1 MDKQVIVSISREF
14 CSGGH
19 QIGEAVAKAL
29 GMGFCD
35 RNMLDEIAQR
45 KNIRIEYLEKYD
57 EKPRN
62 LLLSRRVGAF
72 SNSIEDII
80 AEMQFEYLRD
90 RAASG
95 ESFVV
100 VGRCADSVLR
110 GRKCLIPVFVMGD
123 EEDKIAEACRRFG
136 IGREEAVSKMRRHD
150 RTRKQ
155 YHNRY
160 SENKW
165 GDSRYYDICI
175 NSSKLGIEKTAVL
188 LTEYIRE
195 RMERF

>member
-1 MDKQVIVSISREF
+1 
-14 CSGGH
+14 
-19 QIGEAVAKAL
+19 
-29 GMGFCD
+29 
-35 RNMLDEIAQR
+35 
-45 KNIRIEYLEKYD
+45 
-57 EKPRN
+57 
-62 LLLSRRVGAF
+62 
-72 SNSIEDII
+72 
-80 AEMQFEYLRD
+80 
-90 RAASG
+90 
-95 ESFVV
+95 
-100 VGRCADSVLR
+100 
-110 GRKCLIPVFVMGD
+110 MGD

>member
-19 QIGEAVAKAL
+19 AIGEYIAKAMGL
-29 GMGFCD
+29 GLVD

-62 LLLSRRVGAF
+62 LILSRRVGAF

-90 RAASG
+90 KASSG

-100 VGRCADSVLR
+100 VGRCADSVL
-110 GRKCLIPVFVMGD
+110 GSRKCLIPIFVMGD

-165 GDSRYYDICI
+165 GDSRSYDICI

>member
-123 EEDKIAEACRRFG
+123 EEDKIAEACRRYN
-136 IGREEAVSKMRRHD
+136 ISREEAAAKMRRHD
-150 RTRKQ
+150 RARKQ

-160 SENKW
+160 SEGKW
-165 GDSRYYDICI
+165 GDSRCYDLCI
-175 NSSKLGIEKTAVL
+175 NSSRLGIEQTAAL
-188 LTEYIRE
+188 LTEYIRQ
-195 RMERF
+195 RAARF

>member
-19 QIGEAVAKAL
+19 LIGETIAKNL
-29 GMGFCD
+29 GLGFCD

-72 SNSIEDII
+72 SNSIEDVI

-110 GRKCLIPVFVMGD
+110 GRKCLIPIFVMGD
-123 EEDKIAEACRRFG
+123 EEDKIAEACRRYN
-136 IGREEAVSKMRRHD
+136 ISREEAAGKMRRHD
-150 RTRKQ
+150 RSRKQ

-160 SENKW
+160 SEGKW
-165 GDSRYYDICI
+165 GDSRCYDLCV
-175 NSSKLGIEKTAVL
+175 NSSRLGIEQTAAL
-188 LTEYIRE
+188 LTEYIRQRVE
-195 RMERF
+195 KF

>member
-19 QIGEAVAKAL
+19 AIGEYIAKAMGL
-29 GMGFCD
+29 GLVD

-62 LLLSRRVGAF
+62 LILSRRVGAF

-90 RAASG
+90 KASSG

-100 VGRCADSVLR
+100 VGRCADSVL
-110 GRKCLIPVFVMGD
+110 GSRKCLIPIFVMGA

>member
-14 CSGGH
+14 CSGWH
-19 QIGEAVAKAL
+19 AIGEYIAKAMGL
-29 GMGFCD
+29 GLVD

-62 LLLSRRVGAF
+62 LILSRRVGAF

-90 RAASG
+90 KASSG

-100 VGRCADSVLR
+100 VGRCADSVL
-110 GRKCLIPVFVMGD
+110 GSRKCLIPIFVMGD

>member
-1 MDKQVIVSISREF
+1 MGKQVIVSISREF

-19 QIGEAVAKAL
+19 IIGESIAKTL
-29 GMGFCD
+29 GLGFCD
-35 RNMLDEIAQR
+35 RNILDEIAQR

-62 LLLSRRVGAF
+62 LILSRRVGAF

-80 AEMQFEYLRD
+80 SEMQFEYLRD
-90 RAASG
+90 KALSG
-95 ESFVV
+95 ESFVI

-110 GRKCLIPVFVMGD
+110 NYKCLIPIFVMGD
-123 EEDKIAEACRRFG
+123 EEDKIAEACRRYN
-136 IGREEAVSKMRRHD
+136 ISREEAINKIRRHD

-160 SENKW
+160 SERKW
-165 GDSRYYDICI
+165 GDSRYYDMCV
-175 NSSKLGIEKTAVL
+175 NSSKLGIEGTAAL
-188 LTEYIRE
+188 LTEYIRQ
-195 RMERF
+195 RIDKF

>member
-1 MDKQVIVSISREF
+1 MKSLKPSAIREIF
-14 CSGGH
+14 
-19 QIGEAVAKAL
+19 KAL
-29 GMGFCD
+29 AD
-35 RNMLDEIAQR
+35 
-45 KNIRIEYLEKYD
+45 
-57 EKPRN
+57 PT
-62 LLLSRRVGAF
+62 
-72 SNSIEDII
+72 II
-80 AEMQFEYLRD
+80 SF
-90 RAASG
+90 AAG
-95 ESFVV
+95 NPAPESFPVDDLA
-100 VGRCADSVLR
+100 RISADIFRDSATTALQYSVTEGYPPLR
-110 GRKCLIPVFVMGD
+110 
-123 EEDKIAEACRRFG
+123 EDVKARLSSRFG

>member
-1 MDKQVIVSISREF
+1 MEKQVIVSISREF

-19 QIGEAVAKAL
+19 MIGEYIAKAL
-29 GMGFCD
+29 GLSFCD

-62 LLLSRRVGAF
+62 LILSRRVGAF

-90 RAASG
+90 KASSG

-110 GRKCLIPVFVMGD
+110 SRKCLIPIFVMGD
-123 EEDKIAEACRRFG
+123 EEERIAEACRRYN
-136 IGREEAVSKMRRHD
+136 ISRDEAISKMRRHD

-160 SENKW
+160 SEGKW
-165 GDSRYYDICI
+165 GDSRYYDMCV

-188 LTEYIRE
+188 LTEYIRQRVE
-195 RMERF
+195 QF

>member
-29 GMGFCD
+29 GLGFCD

-123 EEDKIAEACRRFG
+123 ERDIS
-136 IGREEAVSKMRRHD
+136 I
-150 RTRKQ
+150 
-155 YHNRY
+155 
-160 SENKW
+160 
-165 GDSRYYDICI
+165 DSR
-175 NSSKLGIEKTAVL
+175 SSEVGCVATDNIAGIIDLRVWPLGGFGVPGANASGN
-188 LTEYIRE
+188 
-195 RMERF
+195 

>member
-19 QIGEAVAKAL
+19 AIGEYIAKAMGL
-29 GMGFCD
+29 GLVD

-62 LLLSRRVGAF
+62 LILSRRVGAF

-90 RAASG
+90 KASSG

-100 VGRCADSVLR
+100 VGRCADSVL
-110 GRKCLIPVFVMGD
+110 GSRKCLIPIFVMGD
-123 EEDKIAEACRRFG
+123 EEDKIAEACRLAAAGPRPCP
-136 IGREEAVSKMRRHD
+136 ASPK
-150 RTRKQ
+150 
-155 YHNRY
+155 
-160 SENKW
+160 
-165 GDSRYYDICI
+165 
-175 NSSKLGIEKTAVL
+175 
-188 LTEYIRE
+188 
-195 RMERF
+195 